1 MIKDIVLPLLKG
13 ADHDAAVDYAVSVAA
28 AFEAHLA
35 GVAFAYETVPAAML
49 IDDVPPD
56 WIDDLRAEAE
66 NAAKAAL
73 ARFEEAA
80 RRAGVAAQSR
90 RLDASFAGTGDLFG
104 RIARR
109 FDISIVRQEE
119 PDDQTPASLI
129 IAAALFD
136 TGRPVLLVP
145 YIQKS
150 PLALD
155 RVMVCWDGSR
165 NAARAVGDAMPFL
178 ARAKAIEV
186 VVVGDRPKSDEMPGA
201 DIAHHLARHGFAVEL
216 KRIIA
221 PDAEVDGVLL
231 SHAAETAATFMVMG
245 GYGHSRLREFV
256 LGGATRG
263 VLTQMTAPTLMSH

>member
-13 ADHDAAVDYAVSVAA
+13 ADADVAVDYAVSVAA

-56 WIDDLRAEAE
+56 WIDDLRTEAD
-66 NAAKAAL
+66 NAAKAAV

-80 RRAGVAAQSR
+80 RRAGIAAESR

-109 FDISIVRQEE
+109 FDLSVVRQAE
-119 PDDQTPASLI
+119 PDEQTPAGLI
-129 IAAALFD
+129 ITAALFD

-155 RVMVCWDGSR
+155 RAMVCWDGGR
-165 NAARAVGDAMPFL
+165 NAARAVGDALPFI
-178 ARAKAIEV
+178 ARAKAVEV
-186 VVVGDRPKSDEMPGA
+186 VVVGDRPKSDEMSGA
-201 DIAHHLARHGFAVEL
+201 DIAHHLARHGLPVTL
-216 KRIIA
+216 KRIVA
-221 PDAEVDGVLL
+221 PEADVAGVLL
-231 SHAAETAATFMVMG
+231 SHAADVAATFMIMG

-263 VLTQMTAPTLMSH
+263 VLSQMTVPTLMSH

>member
-13 ADHDAAVDYAVSVAA
+13 ADADVAVDYAVSVAA

-56 WIDDLRAEAE
+56 WIDDLRTEAD
-66 NAAKAAL
+66 NAAKAAV

-80 RRAGVAAQSR
+80 RRAGIAAESR

-109 FDISIVRQEE
+109 FDLSVVRQAE
-119 PDDQTPASLI
+119 PDEQTPAGLI
-129 IAAALFD
+129 ITAALFD

-155 RVMVCWDGSR
+155 RAMVCWDGGR
-165 NAARAVGDAMPFL
+165 NAARAVGDALPFL
-178 ARAKAIEV
+178 ARAKAVEV
-186 VVVGDRPKSDEMPGA
+186 VVVGDRPKSDEMSGA
-201 DIAHHLARHGFAVEL
+201 DIAHHLARHGLPVTL
-216 KRIIA
+216 KRIVA
-221 PDAEVDGVLL
+221 PEADVAGVLL
-231 SHAAETAATFMVMG
+231 SHAADVAATFMIMG

-263 VLTQMTAPTLMSH
+263 VLSQMTVPTLMSH